1 MTDLLVM
8 AQVAGRRC
16 ALSALE
22 VQSVIDVGEITPI
35 PRAPAHVTG
44 LAALRSQALTVLDC
58 RSAIGLDR
66 TGFAT
71 DARAV
76 VVRVE
81 GHSYALKVDLIDDV
95 AKAQGVPTLLP
106 GGFGSLWDRVA
117 RGMVETD
124 RGPALLLDLA
134 ALVAGPAAARAAA

>member
-1 MTDLLVM
+1 MNELLVM
-8 AQVAGRRC
+8 AEIAGRRC

-35 PRAPAHVTG
+35 PRAPAYVAG

-58 RSAIGLDR
+58 RAAIGLDPA
-66 TGFAT
+66 GYAT
-71 DARAV
+71 DERAA

-81 GHSYALKVDLIDDV
+81 GHTYALKVDLIDDV
-95 AKAQGVPTLLP
+95 ATTQGAPALLP
-106 GGFGSLWDRVA
+106 GGFGPLWDRVA

-124 RGPALLLDLA
+124 RGPVLLLDLP
-134 ALVAGPAAARAAA
+134 ALIAGPAAARAAA